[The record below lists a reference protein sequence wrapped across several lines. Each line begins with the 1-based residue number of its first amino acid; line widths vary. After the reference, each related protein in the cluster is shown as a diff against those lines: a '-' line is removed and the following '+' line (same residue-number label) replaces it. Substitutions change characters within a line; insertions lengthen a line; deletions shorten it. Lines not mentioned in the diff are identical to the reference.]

1 MGRLKPNPREPRKL
15 FGAIDFRS
23 SRFLIF
29 PIEKYVPKFRRLKNV
44 LKNVFDRC
52 YWSGKSPRSYFPH
65 PFRER
70 VGILLILGVAIA
82 IAISIFG
89 GSEIFPATAQTGLH
103 ERVSIRDLQPDE
115 LLAIA
120 PLQAHPLPPILEERS
135 IPNGSEDYF
144 DRIESTPVG
153 VLAWS
158 EFPVRVYITAR
169 DPSSQTWKDTVA
181 EAVAD
186 WAAYFPLEIVD
197 RPEETDITIERKRP
211 PPQRLPDGDF
221 RARSALVEYQLF
233 VRSDQENARAMLDH
247 RFQITINPTQ
257 SGDYLRGAVRH
268 ELGHALG
275 IWGHSPQETDALY
288 FSQTRTPPEIS
299 DRDLNTLKRIYEQPT
314 RLGWWVEVEF

>member
-1 MGRLKPNPREPRKL
+1 MGRLKSHPTEPRKL
-15 FGAIDFRS
+15 FGAIGFRS
-23 SRFLIF
+23 SLFLVF

-44 LKNVFDRC
+44 FDRC
-52 YWSGKSPRSYFPH
+52 YWSGKSPQAYFPH
-65 PFRER
+65 PFRDR
-70 VGILLILGVAIA
+70 IGVLLILGVAIA

-89 GSEIFPATAQTGLH
+89 GAEIFPATAQTGLH

-120 PLQAHPLPPILEERS
+120 PLQAHPLPPILEAT
-135 IPNGSEDYF
+135 PNGSEDYF

-169 DPSSQTWKDTVA
+169 APSSPSSQTWENTVA

-186 WAAYFPLEIVD
+186 WAAYFPIEIVD
-197 RPEETDITIERKRP
+197 RPEDADITIERKRP

-233 VRSDQENARAMLDH
+233 VRSDPENARAMLRH

-288 FSQTRTPPEIS
+288 FSQTRTPPPIS
-299 DRDLNTLKRIYEQPT
+299 ERDFNTLKRIYEQPT
-314 RLGWWVEVEF
+314 RLGWWVSIEF

>member
-1 MGRLKPNPREPRKL
+1 MGRLKPNPTEPRKL

-44 LKNVFDRC
+44 FDRC

-65 PFRER
+65 PFRDR

-135 IPNGSEDYF
+135 TPNGSEDYF

-181 EAVAD
+181 EAVTD

-197 RPEETDITIERKRP
+197 LPEETDITIERKRP

-233 VRSDQENARAMLDH
+233 VRSDQENARAMLGH